1 MKDRID
7 ELHAL
12 SVELRKETLDL
23 TEAKLG
29 FTSSDFERDVKLTRQ
44 LRQEVAAI
52 AEMKGRYEKE
62 TETMEWAGKV
72 LPFLSD
78 LDKVS
83 DDDFSLI
90 SIVINC
96 VDKWIQSQSE

>member
-1 MKDRID
+1 
-7 ELHAL
+7 
-12 SVELRKETLDL
+12 
-23 TEAKLG
+23 
-29 FTSSDFERDVKLTRQ
+29 
-44 LRQEVAAI
+44 VAAI

-62 TETMEWAGKV
+62 FENMEWTVRV

-78 LDKVS
+78 PDKVS

-96 VDKWIQSQSE
+96 VDKWIQLQPEWRFRWYSLRWDEIKNYVVSKRA